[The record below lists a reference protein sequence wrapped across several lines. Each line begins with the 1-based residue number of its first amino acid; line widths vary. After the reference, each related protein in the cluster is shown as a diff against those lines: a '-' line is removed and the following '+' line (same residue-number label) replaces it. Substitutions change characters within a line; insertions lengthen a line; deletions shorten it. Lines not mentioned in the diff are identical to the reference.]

1 MAFDAVRTPRL
12 CLTRPAAGDLEDLQ
26 AMWCDPA
33 VWEHFPSLRHADRA
47 TSQAA
52 LERGIQAWERDGLGW
67 WVARSAEPVDASTQD
82 ARGPGALVGNGGC
95 TLRQGLV
102 WNLGYRLVRSAWGH
116 GYAQEIITAARAAAA
131 AARPEL
137 AVTAYLL
144 EHNIGSRRSVERAGG
159 FTLAW
164 RGPDA
169 GNPDPGAVR
178 LLDADRPL
186 EAATIQALSEP
197 SR

>member
-1 MAFDAVRTPRL
+1 
-12 CLTRPAAGDLEDLQ
+12 
-26 AMWCDPA
+26 MWCDPA

-47 TSQAA
+47 TSRAA
-52 LERGIQAWERDGLGW
+52 LARGVQAWQRDGLGW
-67 WVARSAEPVDASTQD
+67 WVARSTEPVDAGTQH
-82 ARGPGALVGNGGC
+82 ARGPGVLVGNGGC
-95 TLRQGLV
+95 SLRGGLV

-137 AVTAYLL
+137 AITAYLL
-144 EHNIGSRRSVERAGG
+144 EHNEGSRRSIERAGA

-178 LLDADRPL
+178 LLYTDRPL
-186 EAATIQALSEP
+186 EPATLAALTAAG
-197 SR
+197 